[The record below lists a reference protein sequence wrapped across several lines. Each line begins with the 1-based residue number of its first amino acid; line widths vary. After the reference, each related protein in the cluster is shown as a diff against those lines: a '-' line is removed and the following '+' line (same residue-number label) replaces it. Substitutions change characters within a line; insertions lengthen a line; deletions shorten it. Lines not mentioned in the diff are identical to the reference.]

1 MEWPTFVMAIQ
12 LSDTRWV
19 SHDDFMEFGRRL
31 GLPERTISTVIGQ
44 MTSQEEAVRWFSEHS
59 FLSDDYKK
67 IFWRDYHFRCS
78 MLKPKT

>member
-19 SHDDFMEFGRRL
+19 SYDDFMEFGRRL
-31 GLPERTISTVIGQ
+31 GLPEKTTSTVIGQ
-44 MTSQEEAVRWFSEHS
+44 MTSQDEAVRWFSEHS
-59 FLSDDYKK
+59 FLSDDYKRM
-67 IFWRDYHFRCS
+67 FWRYYHFRCS